1 MVPSKPEREAGSA
14 PVTVTTT
21 PLPVQGTVG
30 ATQSGVWNV
39 GITGGAVNVANSESS
54 PVLTRDIDN
63 GARRPLQKSF
73 CVSFGS
79 KTGSCF
85 GVSDVFSVPDGERLV
100 IEQVSGSCEQQ
111 QGTVV

>member
-30 ATQSGVWNV
+30 ATQSGLWSV

-54 PVLTRDIDN
+54 PVLTRNIDN
-63 GARRPLQKSF
+63 GARQPFQKNLCIPLSRTFLPFCSGIPDRFALPHPKPLAIQPLGRRPL
-73 CVSFGS
+73 
-79 KTGSCF
+79 
-85 GVSDVFSVPDGERLV
+85 PPPP
-100 IEQVSGSCEQQ
+100 
-111 QGTVV
+111 